1 MAIKA
6 FGGSGE
12 FEKCPA
18 GIWPALAIDVVDL
31 GEVETPFKHEKGPLA
46 GQTKVQH
53 QIQIVWQ
60 VDALDENDEP
70 ARRDDGTMHR
80 LSKYYNLSLNEN
92 ATLRKDLDRWRGKA
106 FTDEELADGW
116 DVEAVIGAQ
125 CQVSVIHNDKGKVLV
140 DTVLP
145 KGRRDPEIQPD
156 EYTREKDKPG
166 GRDTRSPAERGTTP
180 KQQARARSY
189 EDQEEEEQYD
199 EGMKLPF

>member
-12 FEKCPA
+12 FEKCPQ
-18 GIWPALAIDVVDL
+18 GLWPALAIDVIDL

-60 VDALDENDEP
+60 VDALNDDDSP

-80 LSKYYNLSLNEN
+80 LSKFYNLSLNEN
-92 ATLRKDLDRWRGKA
+92 ANLRKDLDRWRGKP
-106 FTDEELADGW
+106 FTDEELAEGW

-125 CQVSVIHNDKGKVLV
+125 CQLQVIHDGDKVKV

-145 KGRRDPEIQPD
+145 RGRRDGDIQPD
-156 EYTREKDKPG
+156 EYTREKDLPG
-166 GRDTRSPAERGTTP
+166 GKDVRSPAAESQGTP
-180 KQQARARSY
+180 KQQARRQSY
-189 EDQEEEEQYD
+189 QQEDDLPMD
-199 EGMKLPF
+199 EDMKLPF